1 MKKIERQKL
10 MRQLLEERRFYRQQE
25 LQAALKEAGVVVSQA
40 TLSRDMKELGV
51 ERQMSSQD
59 SSFYRLPRAEVESGL
74 ADAALYVQKIDR
86 VDFNLVLHTGLGEA
100 SVLAN
105 SLDAS
110 GDPRILGT
118 IAGADTLL
126 VVTRS
131 SQDGASLEQDIRSY
145 VEEDL

>member
-1 MKKIERQKL
+1 MKKVERQNL
-10 MRQLLEERRFYRQQE
+10 MRQLLEEQRFYRQQE
-25 LQAALKEAGVVVSQA
+25 LQAALKAAGVVVSQA
-40 TLSRDMKELGV
+40 TVSRDMKELGV
-51 ERQMSSQD
+51 ERQLSSQG
-59 SSFYRLPRAEVESGL
+59 SSFYRLPRLEAESGL

-86 VDFNLVLHTGLGEA
+86 VDFSLVLHTGRGEA

-131 SQDGASLEQDIRSY
+131 SQDGASLERDIRSY

>member
-1 MKKIERQKL
+1 MKKVERQNL
-10 MRQLLEERRFYRQQE
+10 MRQLLEEQRFYRQQE
-25 LQAALKEAGVVVSQA
+25 LQAALKAAGVVVSQA

-51 ERQMSSQD
+51 ERQLSSQG
-59 SSFYRLPRAEVESGL
+59 SSFYRLPRLEAESGL

-86 VDFNLVLHTGLGEA
+86 VDFSLVLHTGLGVS

-131 SQDGASLEQDIRSY
+131 SQDGASLERDIRSY